1 MLLYETILL
10 IVIYIAICFDSP
22 DRLLSAALSVYRPAH
37 WQALPLIIFIH
48 FYIVFSL
55 SSCDSESYKSVDL
68 QGVIRAQAKEAN
80 EVSPVFY
87 SLEKN

>member
-1 MLLYETILL
+1 MNPILL
-10 IVIYIAICFDSP
+10 IVTHIAICFDSP